1 MVIIVVFA
9 IGSLLPGLLLIG
21 AHQVSTDNI
30 FNILYSM
37 GLHSLVT
44 QNTINYKLPGVL
56 KLSSLKTYFEVLSRV
71 VKY

>member
-21 AHQVSTDNI
+21 AHQVSTDNM

-37 GLHSLVT
+37 GLHSSVT
-44 QNTINYKLPGVL
+44 QNTITYKLPGVL
-56 KLSSLKTYFEVLSRV
+56 KLSCLKTYFEVLSRV